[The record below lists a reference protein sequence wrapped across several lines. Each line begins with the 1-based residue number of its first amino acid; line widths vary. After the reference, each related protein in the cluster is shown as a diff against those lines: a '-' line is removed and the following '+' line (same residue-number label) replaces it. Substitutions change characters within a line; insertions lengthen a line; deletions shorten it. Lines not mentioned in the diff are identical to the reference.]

1 MRTPMKRNPGTGG
14 MILTAL
20 LLSLLMVAVG
30 PATPQDPPGNQTIGA
45 KAFPPAVDTPI
56 KKAPRP
62 IIGAL
67 REPLDKLP
75 QMENFQLVGHTII
88 TNPGE
93 TIERGRNG
101 SISLAP
107 PCGYV
112 GNRLGRRSGTGPNF
126 NKPLTPP
133 EIAIVDV
140 SNPNKPKVIGHLVTP
155 LGGTTREL
163 RAFPELNTL
172 YVMNFAATEAGVSVN
187 NFMIY
192 DITDCRHP
200 VLKQTIGFGSATP
213 HEFFVWKDR
222 KTANRVLVYFS
233 WSSAEPWLR
242 VYDVTNATSGQVPT
256 LVATFTMNPV
266 LPARQPLTS
275 LDRFDPAQF
284 QFTSPPTSQT
294 NTIHSMGLNE
304 EGTRV
309 YIAGR
314 QSGFYVLDSTHLANG
329 TACIRDN
336 VTADA
341 TTNLNPDLC
350 LRKVNPD
357 PDARVDWHPPTVATT
372 HSANKLPGRP
382 YVLISDERNGTTTCP
397 WAWGWVIDVTDEAHP
412 QVLSPWM
419 LPENLS
425 VNCFVGGPG
434 DPALMR
440 EFSTHQILPLPNLFF
455 QSWYSAGLR
464 AWDVSNPWLPSEAGV
479 FVPKPEFPN
488 VVELFRNSPD
498 VWTWSYPVLYNGL
511 IHVMDENSG
520 LFILKYTGQRAEEV
534 PQEGILEGNAV
545 H

>member
-1 MRTPMKRNPGTGG
+1 M
-14 MILTAL
+14 
-20 LLSLLMVAVG
+20 
-30 PATPQDPPGNQTIGA
+30 
-45 KAFPPAVDTPI
+45 DTPI

-75 QMENFQLVGHTII
+75 QVENFQLVGHTII

-112 GNRLGRRSGTGPNF
+112 GNRLGRRSGTGPAF
-126 NKPLTPP
+126 GKPVMPP
-133 EIAIVDV
+133 EIAIVDI
-140 SNPNKPKVIGHLVTP
+140 SNPNKPTVIGHLVTP
-155 LGGTTREL
+155 AGGTTREL

-172 YVMNFAATEAGVSVN
+172 YVMNFAADTGVTGAAVN

-192 DITDCRHP
+192 DITDCRRP

-213 HEFFVWKDR
+213 HEFFVWRDR
-222 KTANRVLVYFS
+222 KTTNRVLVYFS

-266 LPARQPLTS
+266 LPASQPINPAEW
-275 LDRFDPAQF
+275 DPAQF
-284 QFTSPPTSQT
+284 RFNPPPTSQT
-294 NTIHSMGLNE
+294 NTIHSMSTNE

-314 QSGFYVLDSTHLANG
+314 HSGFYVLDSTHLANG
-329 TACIRDN
+329 TACIKDN
-336 VTADA
+336 VTTDA
-341 TTNLNPDLC
+341 STNLNPDLC

-357 PDARVDWHPPTVATT
+357 PYARVDWHPPTRGTT
-372 HSANKLPGRP
+372 HSVNKLPGRP
-382 YVLISDERNGTTTCP
+382 YVLASDERNGTTTCP
-397 WAWGWVIDVTDEAHP
+397 WAWGWVIDVTNEASP
-412 QVLSPWM
+412 QVLAPWM

-425 VNCFVGGPG
+425 VNCFEGGPG
-434 DPALMR
+434 DPVLMR
-440 EFSTHQILPLPNLFF
+440 EFSTHQILQLPNLFF

-464 AWDVSNPWLPSEAGV
+464 AWDVSNPWLPSEVGV
-479 FVPKPEFPN
+479 YVPKPEYPN
-488 VVELFRNSPD
+488 VVEPFRNSPD

-511 IHVMDENSG
+511 IHVMDENTG
-520 LFILKYTGQRAEEV
+520 LLVLKYTGRRADEV